1 MGKGSILNASSGKP
15 LTGDISVDDTAAM
28 ARKSSLA
35 KGININEEK
44 WKDKLPTKDK
54 NLMDVVPFTGKRKS
68 SVGEKFEQSVNKKGK
83 GLSQVGIETLIT
95 SDLKVDNNYRKG
107 NLQFVKGGDDK
118 NEALITGELH
128 VENTSGKG
136 NSQIVEE
143 KKDGNKSVSE
153 EVQYRVVRPKFLSS
167 SEVSSM
173 VEEAPSHFQS
183 VGRSLPARRV

>member
-54 NLMDVVPFTGKRKS
+54 NLMDVVPFTGWANELEPTYGPNQENKSNWLPITQPLRLKPS
-68 SVGEKFEQSVNKKGK
+68 SVSLIPNQPN
-83 GLSQVGIETLIT
+83 QIENGQKSTILG
-95 SDLKVDNNYRKG
+95 KVDNNYRKG

-136 NSQIVEE
+136 NS
-143 KKDGNKSVSE
+143 
-153 EVQYRVVRPKFLSS
+153 
-167 SEVSSM
+167 
-173 VEEAPSHFQS
+173 
-183 VGRSLPARRV
+183 